1 MTDPSFWPTFWA
13 TTAGATVGVAGV
25 IGVFWR
31 ESRERYEAKLTDAL
45 TQVCYEIREC
55 FPVGDHPSAEYIQEN
70 SMRLSISLDVAT
82 MLAKGEDAEF
92 LRNMSDALLDMKVDS
107 GESVRNLLHKVLI
120 SIYGWRS
127 KARSREFYAEWLKA
141 D

>member
-1 MTDPSFWPTFWA
+1 MTDPTFWPTFWA

-25 IGVFWR
+25 IGVFRR
-31 ESRERYEAKLTDAL
+31 ESKERYEARLTAAL

-55 FPVGDHPSAEYIQEN
+55 FPVGDDPSKEFILEN
-70 SMRLSISLDVAT
+70 SMRLSIALDVAT
-82 MLAKGEDAEF
+82 MVARGEDAE
-92 LRNMSDALLDMKVDS
+92 LLHVMSDALLEMKVDG

-127 KARSREFYAEWLKA
+127 KARPREFYVEWVKAE
-141 D
+141 